1 MSDNNFEAM
10 KNADPS
16 LMNGESKCP
25 VSHGAS
31 DQHTNRAQTNKEWW
45 PDQVNLSILHQHDAK
60 TNPMD
65 SDFNYRKEF
74 KDLDYDALKSDLNT
88 LMTNSQDWWPADYG
102 HYGPFFIRMTWHAA
116 GTYRTADGRGGGGT
130 GSQRFAPT
138 NSWPDNTNLDK
149 ARRLLWPIKQKYG
162 NKISWA
168 DLIIL
173 TGNVA
178 IESMGGKTFGF
189 GGGRVDI
196 WGPEDDIFWGRETEW
211 LANER
216 YTGDRVLDQPLGAVQ
231 MGLIYV
237 NPQGPDGNPDPVASA
252 KDIRETFGR
261 MAMND
266 YETVALTAGGH
277 TFGKAHGAAS
287 EDHKA
292 VEPEGADIDKMGF
305 GWHSDHGK
313 GMGRDTI
320 TSGIE
325 GAWTPNPTKWDN
337 GYFDMLFGY
346 EWKLVKSPAGAHQ
359 WHPINPKDEDLA
371 PDVED
376 SSQKVTTI
384 MTTADMAMRE
394 DPEYRKISKHFHENP
409 DEFAD
414 AFARAWFKLLHR
426 DMGPKQRYLG
436 PEVPHEDLIWQDPVP
451 LGSSDYDIESVKT
464 KIANSDLTTQEMVE
478 TAWASASTFRGSDLR
493 GGANGARVR
502 LAPQKDWEVNN
513 PKQLSRVLGIL
524 EPIAAETGA
533 SIADVIVLAG
543 NVGIEKASGVN
554 VPFTPGRGDAS
565 QEHTD
570 EHSFAVLE
578 PVSDGFRNYHRKGF
592 DINSEHMLV
601 DKAQLLGLTASE
613 MTVLVGGMRALG
625 ISADGHGVFNDNP
638 GKLTNDW
645 FATLLDMNVQW
656 EATGRNNYLAKHRS
670 TGDEVRTATRSDLV
684 FGSNSQLRALAEV
697 YATDGSHDKFVK
709 DFISAWTK
717 VMNLDRFDQ
726 A

>member
-1 MSDNNFEAM
+1 MSEENITNI
-10 KNADPS
+10 KNANPT
-16 LMNGESKCP
+16 LMNGEAKCP
-25 VSHGAS
+25 VSHGSS

-45 PDQVNLSILHQHDAK
+45 PDQVNLGILHQHDKK
-60 TNPMD
+60 TNPM
-65 SDFNYRKEF
+65 SDGFKYSEEF
-74 KDLDYDALKSDLNT
+74 KKLDYDALKKDLND
-88 LMTNSQDWWPADYG
+88 LMTDSQEWWPADYG

-149 ARRLLWPIKQKYG
+149 ARRLLWPIKKKYG
-162 NKISWA
+162 NQISWA

-196 WGPEDDIFWGRETEW
+196 WGPEDDIFWGKETEW

-237 NPQGPDGNPDPVASA
+237 NPQGPDGNPDPLASA

-287 EDHKA
+287 EDHKGT
-292 VEPEGADIDKMGF
+292 EPEGANIEEMGF
-305 GWHSDHGK
+305 GWSSDHGK
-313 GMGRDTI
+313 GMGRDSI

-325 GAWTPNPTKWDN
+325 GPWTPNPTQWDN

-346 EWKLVKSPAGAHQ
+346 DWELVKSPAGAHQ
-359 WHPINPKDEDLA
+359 WHPVSPKDEDLA

-376 SSQKVTTI
+376 SSMKVTTI

-394 DPEYRKISKHFHENP
+394 DPSYRKISKHFHENP
-409 DEFAD
+409 EEFAD

-426 DMGPKQRYLG
+426 DMGPKKRYLG
-436 PEVPHEDLIWQDPVP
+436 PEVPDEELIWQDPVP
-451 LGSSDYDIESVKT
+451 EGNTNYDVDAVKSKIEASG
-464 KIANSDLTTQEMVE
+464 LTIQEMVE

-493 GGANGARVR
+493 GGANGARIR
-502 LAPQKDWEVNN
+502 LAPQKDWEANK
-513 PKQLSRVLGIL
+513 PEQLEKVLNVL

-533 SIADVIVLAG
+533 SVADVIVLAG
-543 NVGIEKASGVN
+543 NVGIEKACGKSLS
-554 VPFTPGRGDAS
+554 FSPGRGDAS
-565 QEHTD
+565 QDQTD

-578 PVSDGFRNYHRKGF
+578 PYSDGFRNYHKSDF
-592 DINSEHMLV
+592 QISSEHMLI
-601 DKAQLLGLTASE
+601 DKAQLLGLTATE
-613 MTVLVGGMRALG
+613 MTVLVGGLRSMG
-625 ISADGHGVFNDNP
+625 IDHNGASNFTEDPNSLSND
-638 GKLTNDW
+638 
-645 FATLLDMNVQW
+645 FFSSLLDMNVKW
-656 EATGRNNYLAKHRS
+656 DS
-670 TGDEVRTATRSDLV
+670 TGDNTYEGKNRSSGEVVRTATRADLV
-684 FGSNSQLRALAEV
+684 FGSNSQLRAIAEV
-697 YATDGSHDKFVK
+697 YAQDDSAEKFAD
-709 DFISAWTK
+709 DFINAWQK
-717 VMNLDRFDQ
+717 VMNNDRF
-726 A
+726 